1 MSEKTFN
8 GQTVEVDADGYLVD
22 STQWNEEIANAIAAE
37 LDIALT
43 ADHMKVITYMRGEF
57 DTSGAC
63 PTLRRIG
70 KKSGVDTKGLY
81 SLFPDGPVK
90 KAAMIAGLPKPNS
103 CV

>member
-22 STQWNEEIANAIAAE
+22 ATQWNEEIASAIAAE

-43 ADHMKVITYMRGEF
+43 DDHMKVITYMRNEF

-90 KAAMIAGLPKPNS
+90 KAAMIAGLPKPKS